1 MAPGFAGTRD
11 TSALMDYARGFAAV
25 RGEIREYPIDHVDVD
40 TEAVYQRLLEDQ
52 LDFLGRHLSSTASRR
67 GHNRLE
73 SPVNVENQHDANKEA
88 HMKERNVR
96 MIETNGVRLKVIV
109 EGNGPLL
116 LLLHG
121 FPQCAYLWRNQID
134 DLVAAG
140 YQVAV
145 PDQRGYGGSDKP
157 AEVEAYDLLQL
168 SADAVGIA
176 DALGHETFT
185 LVTHDW
191 GAIVGWHV
199 ALLYP
204 QRVNAVFA
212 LSVPPTIGTPV
223 GALTRQENFGDNF
236 VYTVYFQ
243 QPGVAEAELDAD
255 VRKSLR
261 MLYYS
266 VSGDAP
272 AFGFMRPKPA
282 SSKMLD
288 GLVDPDPLPSWL
300 TEEDLDRYCE
310 DYRDGFQG
318 PINWYRSIDRG
329 IGLTR
334 RLQQTKITQPSHF
347 MIGSLDPMNVLLAV
361 PLANVEQNAPNL
373 RGNVVLEGAGHWLP
387 IERPKEVN
395 AALLDFLAGLESAP
409 QSASITKG

>member
-1 MAPGFAGTRD
+1 
-11 TSALMDYARGFAAV
+11 
-25 RGEIREYPIDHVDVD
+25 
-40 TEAVYQRLLEDQ
+40 
-52 LDFLGRHLSSTASRR
+52 
-67 GHNRLE
+67 
-73 SPVNVENQHDANKEA
+73 
-88 HMKERNVR
+88 MKQRNVR
-96 MIETNGVRLKVIV
+96 MIETNGITLKVIV
-109 EGNGPLL
+109 EGSGPLL

-121 FPQCAYLWRNQID
+121 FPQCGYLWRNQID

-157 AEVEAYDLLQL
+157 AEAQAYDSFTL

-191 GAIVGWHV
+191 GAIVGWYI

-261 MLYYS
+261 RRTTPS
-266 VSGDAP
+266 AVTRRRSGSCVPNRP
-272 AFGFMRPKPA
+272 AQRCSTAWSTLIRCQAGSPRKISIDTSRITATGSAVRSTGIAASTAA
-282 SSKMLD
+282 SS
-288 GLVDPDPLPSWL
+288 
-300 TEEDLDRYCE
+300 
-310 DYRDGFQG
+310 
-318 PINWYRSIDRG
+318 
-329 IGLTR
+329 
-334 RLQQTKITQPSHF
+334 
-347 MIGSLDPMNVLLAV
+347 
-361 PLANVEQNAPNL
+361 
-373 RGNVVLEGAGHWLP
+373 
-387 IERPKEVN
+387 
-395 AALLDFLAGLESAP
+395 
-409 QSASITKG
+409 

>member
-1 MAPGFAGTRD
+1 
-11 TSALMDYARGFAAV
+11 
-25 RGEIREYPIDHVDVD
+25 
-40 TEAVYQRLLEDQ
+40 
-52 LDFLGRHLSSTASRR
+52 
-67 GHNRLE
+67 
-73 SPVNVENQHDANKEA
+73 
-88 HMKERNVR
+88 MKQRNVR
-96 MIETNGVRLKVIV
+96 MIETNGIKLKVVV
-109 EGNGPLL
+109 EGSGPLL

-121 FPQCAYLWRNQID
+121 FPQSGYLWRNQID

-157 AEVEAYDLLQL
+157 ADPQAYDSLTL

-191 GAIVGWHV
+191 GAIVGWYM
-199 ALLYP
+199 ASLYP

-255 VRKSLR
+255 VRKSIR
-261 MLYYS
+261 MLYHS

-272 AFGFMRPKPA
+272 EFGFMRPKPA

-300 TEEDLDRYCE
+300 TEEDLDQYCK
-310 DYRDGFQG
+310 DYRDGFRG

-329 IGLTR
+329 IELTR
-334 RLQQTKITQPSHF
+334 H
-347 MIGSLDPMNVLLAV
+347 
-361 PLANVEQNAPNL
+361 
-373 RGNVVLEGAGHWLP
+373 LEGTRSCS
-387 IERPKEVN
+387 RPT
-395 AALLDFLAGLESAP
+395 S
-409 QSASITKG
+409 

>member
-1 MAPGFAGTRD
+1 MK
-11 TSALMDYARGFAAV
+11 
-25 RGEIREYPIDHVDVD
+25 
-40 TEAVYQRLLEDQ
+40 QR
-52 LDFLGRHLSSTASRR
+52 T
-67 GHNRLE
+67 
-73 SPVNVENQHDANKEA
+73 
-88 HMKERNVR
+88 VR
-96 MIETNGVRLKVIV
+96 MIETNGIRLKVVV
-109 EGNGPLL
+109 EGSGPLL

-157 AEVEAYDLLQL
+157 ADPQAYDTLTL

-191 GAIVGWHV
+191 GAIVGWYM
-199 ALLYP
+199 ASLYP
-204 QRVNAVFA
+204 RRVNAVFA

-255 VRKSLR
+255 VRQSIR

-300 TEEDLDRYCE
+300 TEEDLDRYVE
-310 DYRDGFQG
+310 DYRDGFRG

-329 IGLTR
+329 IELTHH
-334 RLQQTKITQPSHF
+334 LVGIKIMQPAHF
-347 MIGSLDPMNVLLAV
+347 MIGSLDPMNVLLAE
-361 PLANVEQNAPNL
+361 PLAHVEQNAPNL
-373 RGNVVLEGAGHWLP
+373 RGNIVLEGAGHWLP
-387 IERPKEVN
+387 VERPKEVN
-395 AALLDFLAGLESAP
+395 AALLDFLAGLDNAP
-409 QSASITKG
+409 QSASIKKG

>member
-1 MAPGFAGTRD
+1 
-11 TSALMDYARGFAAV
+11 
-25 RGEIREYPIDHVDVD
+25 
-40 TEAVYQRLLEDQ
+40 
-52 LDFLGRHLSSTASRR
+52 
-67 GHNRLE
+67 
-73 SPVNVENQHDANKEA
+73 VNVDNQNDANKEA
-88 HMKERNVR
+88 HMKQRNVR
-96 MIETNGVRLKVIV
+96 MIETNGIKLKVIV
-109 EGNGPLL
+109 EGSGPLL

-121 FPQCAYLWRNQID
+121 FPQCGYLWRNQID

-157 AEVEAYDLLQL
+157 ADPQAYDVLTL
-168 SADAVGIA
+168 SADAIGIA

-191 GAIVGWHV
+191 GAIVGWYL
-199 ALLYP
+199 ASLYP

-255 VRKSLR
+255 VRTSIR

-272 AFGFMRPKPA
+272 EFVFMRPKPV

-300 TEEDLDRYCE
+300 TEEDLDRYVE
-310 DYRDGFQG
+310 DYRDGFRG

-334 RLQQTKITQPSHF
+334 RLQQAKIMQPSHF
-347 MIGSLDPMNVLLAV
+347 MIGSLDPMNVLLSH
-361 PLANVEQNAPNL
+361 PLANLEQNAPNL
-373 RGNVVLEGAGHWLP
+373 RGNIVLDGAGHWLP
-387 IERPKEVN
+387 LERPKEVT
-395 AALLDFLAGLESAP
+395 AALLDFLAGLRSAP
-409 QSASITKG
+409 QSASTTKG

>member
-52 LDFLGRHLSSTASRR
+52 LDFLGRHLSVHRVAA

-272 AFGFMRPKPA
+272 AFGFMRPEPA

-288 GLVDPDPLPSWL
+288 GLVDPDPLRAGSPKRISIS
-300 TEEDLDRYCE
+300 TARTTAT
-310 DYRDGFQG
+310 GSKV
-318 PINWYRSIDRG
+318 RSTG
-329 IGLTR
+329 IAASTAASGL
-334 RLQQTKITQPSHF
+334 P
-347 MIGSLDPMNVLLAV
+347 AV
-361 PLANVEQNAPNL
+361 CS
-373 RGNVVLEGAGHWLP
+373 
-387 IERPKEVN
+387 RPR
-395 AALLDFLAGLESAP
+395 SRSRP
-409 QSASITKG
+409 TS

>member
-1 MAPGFAGTRD
+1 
-11 TSALMDYARGFAAV
+11 
-25 RGEIREYPIDHVDVD
+25 
-40 TEAVYQRLLEDQ
+40 
-52 LDFLGRHLSSTASRR
+52 
-67 GHNRLE
+67 
-73 SPVNVENQHDANKEA
+73 
-88 HMKERNVR
+88 
-96 MIETNGVRLKVIV
+96 
-109 EGNGPLL
+109 
-116 LLLHG
+116 
-121 FPQCAYLWRNQID
+121 
-134 DLVAAG
+134 
-140 YQVAV
+140 V

-199 ALLYP
+199 ALLYR

-261 MLYYS
+261 VLYHS

-288 GLVDPDPLPSWL
+288 GLVDPYPLPSWL
-300 TEEDLDRYCE
+300 TEEDLDRYVD
-310 DYRDGFQG
+310 DYRDGFRG

-329 IGLTR
+329 IELTR
-334 RLQQTKITQPSHF
+334 HLAGTKITQPSHF
-347 MIGSLDPMNVLLAV
+347 MIGSQDPMNLLLAD
-361 PLANVEQNAPNL
+361 PLANIEQNAPDL

-395 AALLDFLAGLESAP
+395 AALLDFLAGLAGAP
-409 QSASITKG
+409 QSVSITKE

>member
-1 MAPGFAGTRD
+1 
-11 TSALMDYARGFAAV
+11 
-25 RGEIREYPIDHVDVD
+25 
-40 TEAVYQRLLEDQ
+40 
-52 LDFLGRHLSSTASRR
+52 
-67 GHNRLE
+67 
-73 SPVNVENQHDANKEA
+73 
-88 HMKERNVR
+88 MKQRNVR
-96 MIETNGVRLKVIV
+96 RIETNGIRLKVIV
-109 EGNGPLL
+109 EGSGPLL

-121 FPQCAYLWRNQID
+121 FPQSAYLWRNQID
-134 DLVAAG
+134 ELVAAG

-157 AEVEAYDLLQL
+157 TEVEAYDLLQL

-191 GAIVGWHV
+191 GAIVGWHI

-243 QPGVAEAELDAD
+243 QPGVPEAELDAD

-261 MLYYS
+261 MLYFS

-288 GLVDPDPLPSWL
+288 GLIDPDPLPSWL
-300 TEEDLDRYCE
+300 TEEDLDQYVE
-310 DYRDGFQG
+310 DYRDGFRG

-347 MIGSLDPMNVLLAV
+347 MIGSLDPMNVLLAA
-361 PLANVEQNAPNL
+361 PLAYLEQNAPNL

-409 QSASITKG
+409 QSASIAEG

>member
-1 MAPGFAGTRD
+1 
-11 TSALMDYARGFAAV
+11 
-25 RGEIREYPIDHVDVD
+25 
-40 TEAVYQRLLEDQ
+40 
-52 LDFLGRHLSSTASRR
+52 
-67 GHNRLE
+67 
-73 SPVNVENQHDANKEA
+73 
-88 HMKERNVR
+88 MKQRNVR
-96 MIETNGVRLKVIV
+96 VIETNGIRLKVVV
-109 EGNGPLL
+109 EGSGPLL

-121 FPQCAYLWRNQID
+121 FPQCGYLWRNQID

-157 AEVEAYDLLQL
+157 ADPQAYDSLTL

-176 DALGHETFT
+176 DALGHETFA

-191 GAIVGWHV
+191 GAIVGWYMA
-199 ALLYP
+199 ALYQ

-212 LSVPPTIGTPV
+212 LSVPPTVGTPV

-255 VRKSLR
+255 VRRSIR

-272 AFGFMRPKPA
+272 EFGFMRPKPA

-300 TEEDLDRYCE
+300 TEEDLDRYVK
-310 DYRDGFQG
+310 DYRDGFRG

-329 IGLTR
+329 IELTR
-334 RLQQTKITQPSHF
+334 HLVGSKIMQPAHF
-347 MIGSLDPMNVLLAV
+347 MIGSLDPMNVLLAE
-361 PLANVEQNAPNL
+361 PLSHVEENAPNL
-373 RGNVVLEGAGHWLP
+373 RGNMVLEGAGHWLP
-387 IERPKEVN
+387 LERPKEVN
-395 AALLDFLAGLESAP
+395 AALLDFLAGLENAP
-409 QSASITKG
+409 HSVTKA

>member
-1 MAPGFAGTRD
+1 
-11 TSALMDYARGFAAV
+11 
-25 RGEIREYPIDHVDVD
+25 
-40 TEAVYQRLLEDQ
+40 
-52 LDFLGRHLSSTASRR
+52 
-67 GHNRLE
+67 
-73 SPVNVENQHDANKEA
+73 
-88 HMKERNVR
+88 MKQRNVR
-96 MIETNGVRLKVIV
+96 MIETNGITLKVIV
-109 EGNGPLL
+109 EGSGPLL

-255 VRKSLR
+255 VRKSIR
-261 MLYYS
+261 MPYYA

-272 AFGFMRPKPA
+272 EFGFMRPKPA
-282 SSKMLD
+282 TQRCSTAWSTL
-288 GLVDPDPLPSWL
+288 
-300 TEEDLDRYCE
+300 
-310 DYRDGFQG
+310 
-318 PINWYRSIDRG
+318 IRSRAGSPRKTSTDTSRITATGSAVRSTG
-329 IGLTR
+329 I
-334 RLQQTKITQPSHF
+334 
-347 MIGSLDPMNVLLAV
+347 A
-361 PLANVEQNAPNL
+361 
-373 RGNVVLEGAGHWLP
+373 
-387 IERPKEVN
+387 
-395 AALLDFLAGLESAP
+395 
-409 QSASITKG
+409 ASIAASSSPVTSRAARSCSRPTS